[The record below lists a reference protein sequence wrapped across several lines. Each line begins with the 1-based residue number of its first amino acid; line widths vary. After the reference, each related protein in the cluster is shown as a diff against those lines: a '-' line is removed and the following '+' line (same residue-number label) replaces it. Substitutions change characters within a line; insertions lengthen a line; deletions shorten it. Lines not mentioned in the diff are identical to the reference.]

1 MKFKKPK
8 FWDYKKPNFIAYLL
22 TPLNLIIRINNIIL
36 NIKPKKK
43 YQNIKTICVG
53 NIYVGGTGKTPTVI
67 KLYEIFKNTKLKVST
82 AKKFYSDQEDEH
94 IILNNKSEFITSDN
108 RKKIILKA
116 IEENYELLIFDD
128 GLQDGQIDYDFKL
141 VCFDSENWIGNG
153 FLIPSGPM
161 REKIESLKKYDAV
174 IIKNIDEKFDLT
186 EINRSIHKINPTI
199 KIFYSFFKIKNKD
212 EFSLNDKF
220 LIFSGIGNNNSFK
233 EILIKNDF
241 NIVEEIVFPDHFDY
255 TTFDILKILKIAEN
269 KNLKIITTEKDYV
282 KIPKYFR
289 EKINFI
295 KIDLKILE
303 QKKLTELIES
313 KINEIN

>member
-22 TPLNLIIRINNIIL
+22 TPLNLIIGINNIIL
-36 NIKPKKK
+36 NVKPKKK
-43 YQNIKTICVG
+43 YQKIKTICVG
-53 NIYVGGTGKTPTVI
+53 NIYLGGTGKTPTVI

-174 IIKNIDEKFDLT
+174 IIKNVDKKFDLNEIYQSIN
-186 EINRSIHKINPTI
+186 EINPKIQ
-199 KIFYSFFKIKNKD
+199 IFNSFLKIKNKN
-212 EFSLNDKF
+212 EFNLNDKF

-241 NIVEEIVFPDHFDY
+241 NIVEEIIFPDHFNY
-255 TTFDILKILKIAEN
+255 KAFDIIKILKNAEN
-269 KNLKIITTEKDYV
+269 KNIKIITTEKDYV
-282 KIPKYFR
+282 KIPVNLR

-295 KIDLKILE
+295 KIDLEILD
-303 QKKLTELIES
+303 QKKLTGLIES

>member
-22 TPLNLIIRINNIIL
+22 TPLCLIFKINNIIL

-67 KLYEIFKNTKLKVST
+67 KLYEIFKNTKFKVST
-82 AKKFYSDQEDEH
+82 AKKFYSDQKDEH
-94 IILNNKSEFITSDN
+94 IILKNRSKFITSDN
-108 RKKIILKA
+108 RQKIVLKA

-153 FLIPSGPM
+153 LLIPSGPM
-161 REKIESLKKYDAV
+161 REKVESLKKYDAV
-174 IIKNIDEKFDLT
+174 IMKNTDEKFNLDEIYRFIK
-186 EINRSIHKINPTI
+186 EINPKI
-199 KIFYSFFKIKNKD
+199 KIFNSFFRIRNKD
-212 EFSLNDKF
+212 EFNLNDRF
-220 LIFSGIGNNNSFK
+220 LIFSGIGNHNGFK

-255 TTFDILKILKIAEN
+255 KTYDILKLLKIAEN
-269 KNLKIITTEKDYV
+269 KNIKVITTEKDYV
-282 KIPKYFR
+282 KIPKNFR

-295 KIDLKILE
+295 EIDLEILE
-303 QKKLTELIES
+303 QKNLTKLIES

>member
-22 TPLNLIIRINNIIL
+22 TPLCLIFKINNIIL

-67 KLYEIFKNTKLKVST
+67 KLYEIFKNTKFKVST
-82 AKKFYSDQEDEH
+82 AKKFYSDQKDEH
-94 IILNNKSEFITSDN
+94 IILKNRSKFITSDN
-108 RKKIILKA
+108 RQKIVLKA
-116 IEENYELLIFDD
+116 IEENCELLIFDD

-153 FLIPSGPM
+153 LLIPSGPM
-161 REKIESLKKYDAV
+161 REKVESLKKYDAV
-174 IIKNIDEKFDLT
+174 IMKNTDEKFNLDEIYRFIK
-186 EINRSIHKINPTI
+186 EINPKI
-199 KIFYSFFKIKNKD
+199 KIFNSFFRIRNKD
-212 EFSLNDKF
+212 EFNLNDRF
-220 LIFSGIGNNNSFK
+220 LIFSGIGNHNSFK

-255 TTFDILKILKIAEN
+255 KTYDILRLLKIAEN
-269 KNLKIITTEKDYV
+269 KNIKVITTEKDYV
-282 KIPKYFR
+282 KIPKNFR
-289 EKINFI
+289 DKINFI
-295 KIDLKILE
+295 EIDLEILE
-303 QKKLTELIES
+303 QKNLTKLIES